1 MLGGFVF
8 LSHQIGSFLGV
19 WLGGR
24 LYDMTGS
31 YDVVWWI
38 SIALGLFAAAR
49 QPADPRAGA
58 AAPGGGMSP
67 RRRRLAA
74 ALAWAAAAI
83 ALALGFAAY
92 RRPDVAVDLANQ
104 LWNCF

>member
-1 MLGGFVF
+1 
-8 LSHQIGSFLGV
+8 
-19 WLGGR
+19 
-24 LYDMTGS
+24 
-31 YDVVWWI
+31 
-38 SIALGLFAAAR
+38 
-49 QPADPRAGA
+49 
-58 AAPGGGMSP
+58 MSP

-74 ALAWAAAAI
+74 VLAWAAAAI